1 MKNIRIEPTISK
13 TGPCVSGF
21 TKFGTTP
28 SGGIPAGVIA
38 SCSAVK
44 LAKGFDMLNNKYA
57 RRKKRFFFFLTLGD
71 NGGEIKFE
79 VLHIFKVI

>member
-28 SGGIPAGVIA
+28 GGGIPAGVIA

-57 RRKKRFFFFLTLGD
+57 RRKKRFFLSNF
-71 NGGEIKFE
+71 GGEIKFE